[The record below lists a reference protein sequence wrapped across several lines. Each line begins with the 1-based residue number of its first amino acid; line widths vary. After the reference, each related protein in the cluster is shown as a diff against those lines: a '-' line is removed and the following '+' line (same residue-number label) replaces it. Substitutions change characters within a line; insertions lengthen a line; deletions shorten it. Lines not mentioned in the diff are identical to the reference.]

1 MLAREYLD
9 KVIDVMRTLRDT
21 QLEAINQAGEMIAQ
35 AIVDGHSLFAFGCSH
50 SAVPVEDIY
59 YRAGGLMLVNPIFGP
74 GLTLDIHPPTIT
86 SKMEQLSGYAKIL
99 LDRLPTAPGDVLILV
114 SVSGRNHVPIE
125 MAMAAKEKGM
135 KVIGIT
141 SMQYTN
147 AVTSRHPSGK
157 KMYELVDLVVDN
169 LAVPGDAVLEVEGVP
184 QKICPTSGA
193 VGCALLHAI
202 IAATVEKLLAKGF
215 TPPVYLAANVDG
227 GAEYNRR
234 MMEQYKDHMYFL

>member
-1 MLAREYLD
+1 MLARDYLD

-141 SMQYTN
+141 SMQYTS

-215 TPPVYLAANVDG
+215 TPPVYLAANIDG
-227 GAEYNRR
+227 GTEYNRR
-234 MMEQYKDHMYFL
+234 MMEQYKDRMHFL

>member
-1 MLAREYLD
+1 MLARDYLD
-9 KVIDVMRTLRDT
+9 KVIDMMKQLRDT
-21 QLEAINQAGEMIAQ
+21 QLQAIDQAGEMIAQ

-50 SAVPVEDIY
+50 SAVPVEDIF

-86 SKMEQLSGYAKIL
+86 SQVEQLPGYAKIL
-99 LDRLPTAPGDVLILV
+99 LNRLPTAPGDVLILV

-157 KMYELVDLVVDN
+157 KMYEFADLVIDN
-169 LAVPGDAVLEVEGVP
+169 LSAPGDAVLEVEGAP

-193 VGCALLHAI
+193 IGCALLHAV

-215 TPPVYLAANVDG
+215 TPPIYLAANVDG
-227 GAEYNRR
+227 GAEYNRK
-234 MMEQYKDHMYFL
+234 MMAQYKERMYYL

>member
-1 MLAREYLD
+1 MLARDYLD
-9 KVIDVMRTLRDT
+9 KVIDVMKTLRDT

-35 AIVDGHSLFAFGCSH
+35 ALVDGHSLFAFGCSH

-141 SMQYTN
+141 SMQYTS
-147 AVTSRHPSGK
+147 AVSSRHPSGK

-234 MMEQYKDHMYFL
+234 MMEQYKDRMHFL

>member
-1 MLAREYLD
+1 MLARTYLD
-9 KVIDVMRTLRDT
+9 KVIDIMGKLRDT
-21 QLEAINQAGEMIAQ
+21 QLEAIDQAGEMIAQ

-50 SAVPVEDIY
+50 SAVPVEDIF

-86 SKMEQLSGYAKIL
+86 TQIEQLPGYAKII
-99 LDRLPTAPGDVLILV
+99 LDRLPTKPGDVLILV
-114 SVSGRNHVPIE
+114 SVSGRNPVPIE
-125 MAMAAKEKGM
+125 IAMAAKDKGM

-147 AVTSRHPSGK
+147 SVSSRHSSGK
-157 KMYELVDLVVDN
+157 KMYEFADLVIDN

-193 VGCALLHAI
+193 VGCGEIAGQRLHPTYI
-202 IAATVEKLLAKGF
+202 R
-215 TPPVYLAANVDG
+215 G
-227 GAEYNRR
+227 G
-234 MMEQYKDHMYFL
+234 